1 MPDICLARFDD
12 LPAILVISNWAA
24 KHTAANFAVEPETLQ
39 SWQQDWRDTHE
50 MYPWFVAVDKPS
62 PPAPLPMAEG
72 SETLPLTP
80 SLGGRG
86 NVVGFAKAAPWKG
99 RCAYHW
105 TAEVTV
111 YVHPDHHGQG
121 IAASLYKALIPTLKA
136 QGYHTLLGG
145 ITAPNPASV
154 RLHES
159 FGFRR
164 VACFERVGWK
174 FGKWHDVG
182 YWEVVL
188 AEQQPPPERV
198 RPVDEVF
205 PSDRCGG

>member
-12 LPAILVISNWAA
+12 LPAILAISNWAA
-24 KHTAANFAVEPETLQ
+24 KHTTANFVVEPETLQ

-62 PPAPLPMAEG
+62 PPAPLPGAEG
-72 SETLPLTP
+72 NT
-80 SLGGRG
+80 
-86 NVVGFAKAAPWKG
+86 VGFAKAAPWKG

-111 YVHPDHHGQG
+111 YVDPDHHGQG
-121 IAASLYKALIPTLKA
+121 IATSLYKALIPTLKA
-136 QGYHTLLGG
+136 QGYYTLLGG
-145 ITAPNPASV
+145 ITAPNLASV
-154 RLHES
+154 HLHES

-188 AEQQPPPERV
+188 AERQPPPERV

-205 PSDRCGG
+205 PSNRCGR

>member
-1 MPDICLARFDD
+1 MIEIRLARFDD
-12 LPAILVISNWAA
+12 LPAILAISNWAA

-62 PPAPLPMAEG
+62 PPTPLPRGEG
-72 SETLPLTP
+72 SI
-80 SLGGRG
+80 
-86 NVVGFAKAAPWKG
+86 VGFAKAAPWKG

-111 YVHPDHHGQG
+111 YVHPDLHGPG
-121 IAASLYKALIPTLKA
+121 IATSLYKALIPTLKA

-159 FGFRR
+159 FGFRH

-174 FGKWHDVG
+174 FGRWHDVG